1 MDCLRRQ
8 EAAALSRDTNR
19 GNTLV
24 KRDAV
29 VDSERNAPVIGERG
43 GQTIRNNAR
52 AVKAVAAVNSTN
64 MVCNGRA
71 DLCDLRYNQ
80 VTYPAT
86 HNSASYDLKYDC
98 GLATETC
105 LKSTT
110 VCNAQAQNCTLGWET
125 RCTKL
130 SNSCEAKLPKWL
142 HWLCGAFSSTCE
154 VTEQFCLGWEQICTS
169 SVEVCELWGSTCE
182 EIIPDWAI
190 LCLWENQPGH
200 SVAQQLADGIRFLDL
215 GTCMTKNNTE
225 VVMCHGNGGLR
236 ALGHPLDSILTQIL
250 DFMNANPYEVITVEF
265 NENDGDITKLSQMI
279 VEKITRMFKQPSGEL
294 MFWSRKDVH
303 EAFPTLRDMILANQ
317 RIMLFFGDTYF
328 PIPDPKPAWANHK
341 DTWKQD
347 GFQYTST
354 DTTPAQLNQSYY
366 EWCTQ
371 GPPTDGSYIR
381 WQQIDIN
388 MAILKEDIISSI
400 KKGQI
405 PQLCIGPLA
414 KETNSAMLDAIGEF
428 CYGRWPYWF
437 RVRVNDY
444 WEGNVFKAAN
454 LFNDRNVARVKA
466 GDTITPY

>member
-8 EAAALSRDTNR
+8 EAAALGKDSKPLMKRDT
-19 GNTLV
+19 GLV
-24 KRDAV
+24 SD
-29 VDSERNAPVIGERG
+29 RNAAAVIGDRG
-43 GQTIRNNAR
+43 GQPIRNKAR

-71 DLCDLRYNQ
+71 DF
-80 VTYPAT
+80 
-86 HNSASYDLKYDC
+86 
-98 GLATETC
+98 
-105 LKSTT
+105 
-110 VCNAQAQNCTLGWET
+110 
-125 RCTKL
+125 
-130 SNSCEAKLPKWL
+130 CEAKLPKWL

-182 EIIPDWAI
+182 DIIPDWAI

-215 GTCMTKNNTE
+215 GTCLTKNNTE

-265 NENDGDITKLSQMI
+265 NENDGDITKLSRMI
-279 VEKITRMFKQPSGEL
+279 VEKILKTFRQPE
-294 MFWSRKDVH
+294 
-303 EAFPTLRDMILANQ
+303 MILANQ
-317 RIMLFFGDTYF
+317 RIMLFFGDTYH

-341 DTWKQD
+341 DTWKLD

-366 EWCTQ
+366 EWCAQ

-414 KETNSAMLDAIGEF
+414 KETNSAMLDAISEY